1 VALVR
6 HQREAELPVTARNAQ
21 PAAWIWLQ
29 ELWMRRMVRDGSTLI
44 GLIIMAFVWWVL
56 VSSDHQHDARAYW
69 SADLSHLYDRGRV
82 GGVDAYLYSPL
93 YAQLFQPLTWLPW
106 SMFAAVWAG
115 LNLVALG
122 WMVGPAV
129 AAVLLVIPGSPVIDE
144 VSTGNIQL
152 LLAAAV
158 VLSFRW
164 PVSWAFPLLTKVT
177 PGVGAAYFA
186 GARQWR
192 KLGIA
197 VGVTAVLS
205 LISFAIAPHL
215 WLDWFAVL
223 TSNANRTIP
232 TAIAVI
238 PGPLLLRAL
247 VGLAV
252 ALAGGILGWRW
263 LVPVA
268 ATLALPVPWSSGL
281 SVLVAVIALAKRRSL
296 LEPARG
302 SS

>member
-1 VALVR
+1 M
-6 HQREAELPVTARNAQ
+6 TARDAQ

-29 ELWMRRMVRDGSTLI
+29 DLWARRIVRDAFTLI
-44 GLIIMAFVWWVL
+44 GLIVMAFVWWVL

-69 SADLSHLYDRGRV
+69 TADLAHLYDRGRV

-106 SMFAAVWAG
+106 TVFAAIWAG

-122 WMVGPAV
+122 WMVGPAIG
-129 AAVLLVIPGSPVIDE
+129 AVLLIIPASPVIDE
-144 VSTGNIQL
+144 VSTGNIHL

-164 PVSWAFPLLTKVT
+164 PAWWAFPVLTKVT
-177 PGVGAAYFA
+177 PGVGAAYLA

-192 KLGIA
+192 GLAIA
-197 VGVTAVLS
+197 IGVTAALS

-215 WLDWFAVL
+215 WSDWLGML
-223 TSNANRTIP
+223 TSNVNRTIP
-232 TAIAVI
+232 ADIAVI
-238 PGPLLLRAL
+238 PGPLAVRSV
-247 VGLAV
+247 VGLGV

-263 LVPVA
+263 MVPVA

-302 SS
+302 AS